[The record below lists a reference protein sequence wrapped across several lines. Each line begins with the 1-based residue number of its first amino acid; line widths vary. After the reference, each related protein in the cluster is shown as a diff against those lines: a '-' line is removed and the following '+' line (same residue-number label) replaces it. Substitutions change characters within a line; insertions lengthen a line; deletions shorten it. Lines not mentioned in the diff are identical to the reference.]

1 MVSLTT
7 FIKLSLKAFESV
19 SSLSLA
25 ERASRPFEDPGL
37 MMSDLLSPKGGRKT
51 LPVGFLLL

>member
-7 FIKLSLKAFESV
+7 FIKSSLQAFKSV

-25 ERASRPFEDPGL
+25 EKASRLFEHPGL
-37 MMSDLLSPKGGRKT
+37 ISQTS
-51 LPVGFLLL
+51 

>member
-7 FIKLSLKAFESV
+7 FIKLSLKAFKSV

-25 ERASRPFEDPGL
+25 EKASRLFEDPGL
-37 MMSDLLSPKGGRKT
+37 MMSDLLSPKGGRK
-51 LPVGFLLL
+51 PYS